1 MYNAASLLDNTD
13 KRLIHLYTLRDL
25 LYPLILVRGKI
36 TPPPTAFGLILLS
49 HAAAVRKQD

>member
-36 TPPPTAFGLILLS
+36 TPPPLLS
-49 HAAAVRKQD
+49 G